1 MLKFVC
7 LLLLGQP
14 NTSPTVV
21 NPIQLITATVGHR
34 LHFPI
39 HPDTFYDQEDG
50 SSTHLTLAIKS
61 VNEYPS
67 GSESWL
73 QLNLTHQILYGYP
86 LELDFQ
92 YSPQEFILR
101 ATDSGGLA
109 AQMLFTIELKLPRST
124 PCHTYTLR
132 TKNSFYSFIK
142 KREKISLFFAKLT
155 DYLNSSSPEQIVL
168 TTLRPES
175 TIISW
180 YNRTLCEVNGSSL
193 KRCPNRKIQEVMF
206 KLRRSDGNVH
216 PNFAYA
222 MSPEY
227 KIGTIENITYGGT
240 CLILEPDNGSLIENS
255 ILASSNIENTHWIRN
270 LILALL
276 VSMCILIVA
285 IAASVAYHFYR
296 NYKTFLIPQSLV
308 FQGRTLI
315 SNSDQ
320 EMYVLRPRKPP
331 ILECEVPPS
340 PGLWRGTPLSSQHQP
355 YRENV
360 TSATDTRVVNLPAFK
375 TSTPIP

>member
-1 MLKFVC
+1 MSPP
-7 LLLLGQP
+7 GQP

-61 VNEYPS
+61 VDEYPS

-73 QLNLTHQILYGYP
+73 QFNLTHQILYGYP

-92 YSPQEFILR
+92 YSPQEFILH

-142 KREKISLFFAKLT
+142 KRERISLFFAKLT

-168 TTLRPES
+168 TTLRPGS

-206 KLRRSDGNVH
+206 KLRRPDGNVH
-216 PNFAYA
+216 PDFAYA

-227 KIGTIENITYGGT
+227 KIGTIENITYGGI
-240 CLILEPDNGSLIENS
+240 CLILEPDNGSVIENS

-276 VSMCILIVA
+276 
-285 IAASVAYHFYR
+285 
-296 NYKTFLIPQSLV
+296 SLV

-340 PGLWRGTPLSSQHQP
+340 AGLWRGTPLSSQHQP